1 MLLPRDTLPTALS
14 GIAFIITIA
23 LIKYPHR
30 CNTLQTKFCSWTWA
44 EEQWLLIELLK
55 GHLCVGKL
63 SASVKAGRN
72 GHFVTVWCFWN
83 ADILLKEI
91 ISWPAQK
98 TMQGRQLYPKM
109 QWKPSWGFTWHCTH
123 WQDRD
128 VLVRFYKEAPSS
140 YSQSFM
146 TVNLSALY
154 IEGIRLSK
162 PC

>member
-1 MLLPRDTLPTALS
+1 MLLPRDILPTALS

-23 LIKYPHR
+23 LIKYPH
-30 CNTLQTKFCSWTWA
+30 CCTTLQPKYWGWAWA

-55 GHLCVGKL
+55 GYLCMGKL
-63 SASVKAGRN
+63 FVSVKAERN

-83 ADILLKEI
+83 ADILAKEI
-91 ISWPAQK
+91 ISWPAHK
-98 TMQGRQLYPKM
+98 TMQGRQLCPKM
-109 QWKPSWGFTWHCTH
+109 QWKLSWGSHCTH

-128 VLVRFYKEAPSS
+128 VLMRFYKEAPSS
-140 YSQSFM
+140 YSQSCM

-154 IEGIRLSK
+154 IEGLRLSK